1 MKKILLFIFT
11 LITFSFAFTQGNNLQ
26 YSQSIYLDYTNP
38 SSGVASDTYISSGTF
53 SVPANKTFKITS
65 SSCKQ
70 TSGNNPDLYGTSD
83 CSLRIN
89 RHNLTENTTLWLP
102 AGTYTVYTLVAGSN
116 WRAAAA
122 ITGIEFNIVQ

>member
-70 TSGNNPDLYGTSD
+70 TTGNPDLYGTSD
-83 CSLRIN
+83 CLLRIN